1 MEPEPLDEK
10 QYHYLLDLYNTETT
24 KVLYEFVKFS
34 NIWIEQTTL
43 YHSTPASGQDYKLY
57 LVVAP
62 DILKKYQDILPTIK
76 QALKTKFWDIY
87 QRNIHTVVIQPD
99 LNKFKIIDNSYVA
112 QITPWEEINKDQTE
126 LLRLLKNATTT
137 IDYQSVGL
145 ASRSIIQKVADIVFN
160 PTKHIAPK
168 DIDVSYDKY
177 KNRLHTYIDTE
188 LGGSQDNEIRQF
200 AESII
205 ESCEKAIKLANTV
218 THDLKASSLMAESS
232 VIGVL
237 TILDIIKL
245 IEKK

>member
-1 MEPEPLDEK
+1 MEPEPLEEK
-10 QYHYLLDLYNTETT
+10 QYHYLLDLYDTPNS

-34 NIWIEQTTL
+34 NIWVEQTTL
-43 YHSTPASGQDYKLY
+43 YHTTPKSGQAYKLY
-57 LVVAP
+57 LIVAP
-62 DILKKYQDILPTIK
+62 DVLKKYQDLLESIK
-76 QALKTKFWDIY
+76 QSLKEKLWNFF
-87 QRNIHTVVIQPD
+87 QLNIQNFEIRPD
-99 LNKFKIIDNSYVA
+99 YNKFKIIDNSYIA

-177 KNRLHTYIDTE
+177 KNRLHTYILSE
-188 LGGSQDNEIRQF
+188 LGGSQDNEIKQF